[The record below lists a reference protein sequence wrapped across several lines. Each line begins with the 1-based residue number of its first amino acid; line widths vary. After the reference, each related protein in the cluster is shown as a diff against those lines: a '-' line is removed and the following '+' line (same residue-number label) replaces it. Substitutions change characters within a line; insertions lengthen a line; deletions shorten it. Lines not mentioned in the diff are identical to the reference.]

1 MLTNRLFFAYREYVV
16 DFPCKIPCNF
26 QNFWISKV
34 NFNSRQLKGLSDAS
48 MFYWTFQNEKTQ
60 KLQGILQEKMPR
72 YLPHADKNT
81 DLFM

>member
-1 MLTNRLFFAYREYVV
+1 
-16 DFPCKIPCNF
+16 
-26 QNFWISKV
+26 
-34 NFNSRQLKGLSDAS
+34 